1 MRTDATRPTYACRV
15 DATGAVRIEKLVAGG
30 EGLARMADG
39 RVVFVP
45 GVVAGELVEIE
56 IHEMQRDF
64 ARTRVTRV
72 VEAASQRREPPCPR
86 VADGCGGC
94 DWQHIERRV
103 QGQAKVAIVREAFE
117 RTAKMAVDP
126 PLRRLAEDA
135 RRTTVRMASTGA
147 GVGFRAADSHDVVPV
162 DVCPVAHDLIND
174 LLARPLLAGEGEV
187 SLRVGGRTGDRAAW
201 FHEGSPVADLPAGL
215 RTGAKARVREV
226 VDGTDFEV
234 SMGSFFQ
241 SSPEAAELIVD
252 SVRRRLDTIGA
263 RGGRLLDAYGGV
275 GLFAVCLAD
284 RFDDVMLVESNPHAC
299 RDAVRNL
306 ADHAAI
312 IEQAE
317 MEHWDPTP
325 ADVVVA
331 DPARQGLGK
340 RGAAALVASG
350 ASTLVLVSCDPVS
363 AARDARLLVDAGFS
377 LGEME
382 VLDIFPE
389 THHVEVVTAFR
400 R

>member
-1 MRTDATRPTYACRV
+1 MRIAGTGPTYAV
-15 DATGAVRIEKLVAGG
+15 AMDASGAVRIEKLVAGG

-45 GVVAGELVEIE
+45 GVLAGELVDIE
-56 IHEMQRDF
+56 VLETQRDY
-64 ARTRVTRV
+64 ARTRVVRV
-72 VEAASQRREPPCPR
+72 VESVPQRREPPCPR

-94 DWQHIERRV
+94 DWQHIERRI

-117 RTAKMAVDP
+117 RTAKMSVEP
-126 PLRRLAEDA
+126 PLRRVAEEA
-135 RRTTVRMASTGA
+135 RRTTVRVASTRSGI
-147 GVGFRAADSHDVVPV
+147 GFRAAHSHDVVPL
-162 DVCPVAHDLIND
+162 DACPVAHDLVNE
-174 LLARPLLAGEGEV
+174 LLAGPLLDGPGEV
-187 SLRVGGRTGDRAAW
+187 SLRVGARSGDRAAW
-201 FHEGSPVADLPAGL
+201 FHEGSPATDLPQGL
-215 RTGAKARVREV
+215 RTGAKARVRET
-226 VDGTDFEV
+226 VDGAVFEV

-252 SVRRRLDTIGA
+252 SVRRRLDTIDA

-275 GLFAVCLAD
+275 GLFAVCLSD

-340 RGAAALVASG
+340 KGVGALVATW
-350 ASTLVLVSCDPVS
+350 APRLVLVSCDPVS
-363 AARDARLLVDAGFS
+363 AARDARLLVDAGYS
-377 LGEME
+377 LAEME

-389 THHVEVVTAFR
+389 THHVEVVSAFTL
-400 R
+400 